1 MSAVILL
8 VLQLMLRDDFEHRLG
23 LVWADGE
30 GGCLAID
37 NQRLEIGTAVY
48 IVPLTAYPART
59 LTARVEA
66 EVRSCERVPVL
77 FSHAYRVRFVSQAP
91 PEGLLGAAIG
101 VFRTVV
107 SSDGAISFYLA
118 PAPTPHLLRFK
129 GCSTAEGSD
138 VTVRSLNPPPGRDV
152 WFRSVTG
159 LFVAGLDPCVP

>member
-1 MSAVILL
+1 VILL
-8 VLQLMLRDDFEHRLG
+8 ALQLVLRDDFEHRLG
-23 LVWADGE
+23 LVWADRN

-37 NQRLEIGTAVY
+37 NQHLQIGTGVY
-48 IVPLTAYPART
+48 VVPLTAHPART
-59 LTARVEA
+59 FAARVEA
-66 EVRSCERVPVL
+66 AVPSCERVPVA
-77 FSHAYRVRFVSQAP
+77 FSHAYRVQFVPQGP

-107 SSDGAISFYLA
+107 SSDGALTFYLA

-138 VTVRSLNPPPGRDV
+138 VAVRSLNPPPGREV

-159 LFVAGLDPCVP
+159 LVVAGLDPCLP